1 MQNLINDVASKAG
14 INPEQAK
21 KIAITTVAENLKAK
35 MPHYFHAQI
44 DNLINGGTLSE
55 GVKNKMEDLKEDLE
69 NAAKN
74 FGKKAEE
81 FAGDVKNK
89 INDLFNKK

>member
-1 MQNLINDVASKAG
+1 MQNLINDVAAKAG
-14 INPEQAK
+14 INPEQA
-21 KIAITTVAENLKAK
+21 KIAITTVAENLKSK

-55 GVKNKMEDLKEDLE
+55 RVKNKMEDLKDDLE
-69 NAAKN
+69 DAAKN